1 MRKSKS
7 NRQTNIRNQMELECI
22 TKLNGSIYSALCTS
36 TASVSPSASISVY
49 RLACVS
55 IGTKSID
62 LRFRFPQPL
71 LARVFALLCN
81 FFYHSF
87 FFSRFS
93 SQFCLLVGAATVA
106 AAVGC
111 CCRVLLAGVVVSAAA
126 SASVTVAVVVWCC
139 CCCCLCQMHLRFNSL
154 SSKPTW

>member
-22 TKLNGSIYSALCTS
+22 TKLNGSTYSALCTS
-36 TASVSPSASISVY
+36 AASVSPSASISVC

-87 FFSRFS
+87 FFFS
-93 SQFCLLVGAATVA
+93 LFFTVLPTCWCCY
-106 AAVGC
+106 C
-111 CCRVLLAGVVVSAAA
+111 CCCCWVLLSGVA
-126 SASVTVAVVVWCC
+126 SGRCCFCCCLCLCHC
-139 CCCCLCQMHLRFNSL
+139 CCCCLVLLLLLPLPNAF
-154 SSKPTW
+154 TF

>member
-36 TASVSPSASISVY
+36 TASVSPSASISVC

-87 FFSRFS
+87 FFFS
-93 SQFCLLVGAATVA
+93 LFFTVLPTCWCCY
-106 AAVGC
+106 C
-111 CCRVLLAGVVVSAAA
+111 CCCCWVLLSGVA
-126 SASVTVAVVVWCC
+126 SGRCCFCCCLCLCHC
-139 CCCCLCQMHLRFNSL
+139 CCCCLVLLLLLPLPNAF
-154 SSKPTW
+154 TF